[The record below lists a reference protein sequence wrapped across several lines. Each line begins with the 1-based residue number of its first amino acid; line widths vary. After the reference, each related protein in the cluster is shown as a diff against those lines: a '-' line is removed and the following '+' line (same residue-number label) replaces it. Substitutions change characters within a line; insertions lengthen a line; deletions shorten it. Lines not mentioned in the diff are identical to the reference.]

1 MRSSLASRL
10 CAIGAPLFLLLSA
23 ASHANDDRATV
34 TVTAALPTE
43 QFFENAAL
51 SGVLLAH
58 GQLDRRIAAS
68 DAASDAASLYQ
79 AIRQGNPN
87 AEWLRYDD
95 EGQGLTLPGNRIDF
109 WRKVEQFL
117 ARHNAPPLT
126 PDPAQP

>member
-10 CAIGAPLFLLLSA
+10 CAIGALLSPDERLLA
-23 ASHANDDRATV
+23 ARITQ
-34 TVTAALPTE
+34 P
-43 QFFENAAL
+43 
-51 SGVLLAH
+51 VLLAH
-58 GQLDRRIAAS
+58 GQLDRRV
-68 DAASDAASLYQ
+68 AASDAASLYQ

-117 ARHNAPPLT
+117 ARHNAPR
-126 PDPAQP
+126 